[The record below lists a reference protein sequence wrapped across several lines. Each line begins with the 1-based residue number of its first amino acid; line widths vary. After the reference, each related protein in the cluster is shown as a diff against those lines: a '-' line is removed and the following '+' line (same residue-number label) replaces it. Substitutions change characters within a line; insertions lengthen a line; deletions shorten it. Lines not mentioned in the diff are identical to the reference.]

1 MGKLKRLQDIY
12 RFPHFVPRAEVRG
25 IFGDPYAVVIT
36 LRRRQKKR
44 DVECASGP
52 VALSMISG
60 RGASG
65 ISRAATG
72 VSTSSSRYAGS
83 IVPGVVP

>member
-12 RFPHFVPRAEVRG
+12 RFPHFVPKAEVRG

-44 DVECASGP
+44 AAGCAGGL
-52 VALSMISG
+52 VALSTISG
-60 RGASG
+60 CGASG
-65 ISRAATG
+65 TSRAATDG
-72 VSTSSSRYAGS
+72 STSNSRYVGS
-83 IVPGVVP
+83 IAAGVVP